1 MGKRIDPTKVIIK
14 KLDTTTKK
22 RVVGATLQILDEDNK
37 VIKEWVTT
45 DKDLVIT
52 NLLVGKQYYVKEVKV
67 PENYLQAEVVGFKI
81 EKGQTSIEVVVNN
94 TPIIYVPNTAK
105 TVDVIMIVAGAVI
118 ALGGVGT
125 IIWIRKRS
133 A

>member
-1 MGKRIDPTKVIIK
+1 MKDDPTKVIIK

-81 EKGQTSIEVVVNN
+81 EKGQNSIEVVVNN

-105 TVDVIMIVAGAVI
+105 TVDVIMIVAGAII

>member
-1 MGKRIDPTKVIIK
+1 M
-14 KLDTTTKK
+14 
-22 RVVGATLQILDEDNK
+22 
-37 VIKEWVTT
+37 
-45 DKDLVIT
+45 
-52 NLLVGKQYYVKEVKV
+52 VGKQYYVKEVKV

-81 EKGQTSIEVVVNN
+81 EKGQNSIEVVVNN

-105 TVDVIMIVAGAVI
+105 TVDVIMIVAGAII